1 VFGVVTIVLFL
12 YSALESV
19 CVCYSAIEIIVIIII
34 IIIIII
40 IPVGNLG
47 TLVCIV
53 QL

>member
-19 CVCYSAIEIIVIIII
+19 CVCYSAIEIILI